1 MQYYK
6 DVAGQEM
13 TATGYDYSLHRNEGH
28 KDDVDDAGFDIKVS

>member
-13 TATGYDYSLHRNEGH
+13 TATGDYSLHRNEGH